1 MKISNAQVVA
11 QARAAAHPTQERD
24 IKRLVAQLPLAAI
37 ATACPVHKELY
48 GTTVFVF
55 NEVSFA
61 RAWMYKGFG
70 RGFDLGV
77 DLAQQRIERAQ
88 RAADKWYA

>member
-1 MKISNAQVVA
+1 MKLSNAQVVA
-11 QARAAAHPTQERD
+11 QARAAAHPTSERD

-37 ATACPVHKELY
+37 ASWCPVHKELY

-55 NEVSFA
+55 NEERFA
-61 RAWMYKGFG
+61 RAWLYSGFG
-70 RGFDLGV
+70 RGFDLGA

-88 RAADKWYA
+88 RVADRMAS

>member
-1 MKISNAQVVA
+1 MNVRNSQVVA

-70 RGFDLGV
+70 RGFDRGV
-77 DLAQQRIERAQ
+77 DFAQQRIERAQ
-88 RAADKWYA
+88 SVADRMAA

>member
-1 MKISNAQVVA
+1 MESIRCKEGSCRRNY
-11 QARAAAHPTQERD
+11 TQKPLFVIER
-24 IKRLVAQLPLAAI
+24 KGGNSLR

-70 RGFDLGV
+70 RGFDLGI